1 MSSSPAYP
9 SQPSSDRP
17 VQALDLQVDL
27 ADCRDKAELLRRVST
42 ALHFPDWFGHNWDAL
57 SDSLMDL
64 SWLPAERYRL
74 AFTGAS
80 ALRAAAPDTLATL
93 SEILDETAAFWH
105 EEGVPFEF
113 SISDRAADDRASSPS
128 APASPR

>member
-105 EEGVPFEF
+105 KEGVPFEF